1 MGRGGAVLSEHRIHI
16 FKTERLL
23 TDADRKLVRDL
34 WREKLRIDQEI
45 IDVSLQMI
53 DLKEREDELRT
64 EAITAMGCGP
74 GQREELYKIKLG
86 LDRLSAIKSE
96 LTKQSDNLSSNSLS
110 RKFDVSKTSIYYI
123 VHAR

>member
-1 MGRGGAVLSEHRIHI
+1 MSEHRIHI

-53 DLKEREDELRT
+53 DLREREDELRT
-64 EAITAMGCGP
+64 EAITALGCSP
-74 GQREELYKIKLG
+74 KQREALYKIKLG